1 MTTEAT
7 RSYNDKWNYFRS
19 QTNLIFLTVPYV
31 LRIGWHFIKTSRC
44 TARRPLRHA

>member
-19 QTNLIFLTVPYV
+19 QTNLIFLTVP
-31 LRIGWHFIKTSRC
+31 LSRLC
-44 TARRPLRHA
+44 GRDGASS